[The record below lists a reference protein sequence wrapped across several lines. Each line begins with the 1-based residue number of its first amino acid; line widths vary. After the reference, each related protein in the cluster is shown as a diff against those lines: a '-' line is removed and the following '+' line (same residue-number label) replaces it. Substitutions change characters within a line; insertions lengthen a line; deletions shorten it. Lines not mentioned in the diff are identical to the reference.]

1 MHVGC
6 ALISVCT
13 MYTFYTKRTSIHC
26 STIDHASSVV
36 SIIMMNIDDYYHYVM
51 NGKMDIL

>member
-6 ALISVCT
+6 ALDSVCT
-13 MYTFYTKRTSIHC
+13 IYTFYTKGTSIHC
-26 STIDHASSVV
+26 SAIDHASSVV
-36 SIIMMNIDDYYHYVM
+36 SIIMMNIDDYYHCGM

>member
-6 ALISVCT
+6 ALDSVCT
-13 MYTFYTKRTSIHC
+13 IYTFYTKRTSIHC
-26 STIDHASSVV
+26 SAIDHASSVV
-36 SIIMMNIDDYYHYVM
+36 SIIMMNIDDYYHCGM